1 MVQSKERRRAVEA
14 AYRKNVVGTRTQ
26 YNLRAYRR
34 AAKAIA
40 SSGRKCVKCGKPATT
55 ANHRKLISKG
65 GTMAAGLNAMCLK
78 CASAQG
84 GKAS

>member
-1 MVQSKERRRAVEA
+1 VAQSTAKRRAVEA
-14 AYRKNVVGTRTQ
+14 AYRKNVVGTRKQ

-40 SSGRKCVKCGKPATT
+40 SGGRKCVKCGKPATT
-55 ANHRKLISKG
+55 ANHRKMISKG
-65 GTMAAGLNAMCLK
+65 GTMAGGLNAMCLK

>member
-1 MVQSKERRRAVEA
+1 MVSDAHRRAVHA
-14 AYRKNVVGTRTQ
+14 AYRKNVVGTRKQ

-34 AAKAIA
+34 AAKAVA
-40 SSGRKCVKCGKPATT
+40 SSGAKCVKCGKPATT
-55 ANHRKLISKG
+55 ANHIRPLSKG
-65 GTMAAGLNAMCLK
+65 GTMTGGLNAMCLK